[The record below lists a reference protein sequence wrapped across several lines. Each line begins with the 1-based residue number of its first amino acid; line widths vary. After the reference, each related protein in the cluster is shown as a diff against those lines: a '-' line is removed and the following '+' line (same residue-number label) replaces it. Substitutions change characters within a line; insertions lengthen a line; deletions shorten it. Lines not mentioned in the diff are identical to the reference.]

1 MATGAYWLP
10 LWKRQVYYMCARDRP
25 IKTYK
30 STDKVGSQSI
40 YTTPVKFKKKN
51 NKKTLLML
59 FRVKCT
65 CITRFMSLLI
75 VFPLPRKSF

>member
-40 YTTPVKFKKKN
+40 YTTPVKFKKKKQQKN
-51 NKKTLLML
+51 SADALQSKVYLHNQIHVTAHC
-59 FRVKCT
+59 VPST
-65 CITRFMSLLI
+65 
-75 VFPLPRKSF
+75 